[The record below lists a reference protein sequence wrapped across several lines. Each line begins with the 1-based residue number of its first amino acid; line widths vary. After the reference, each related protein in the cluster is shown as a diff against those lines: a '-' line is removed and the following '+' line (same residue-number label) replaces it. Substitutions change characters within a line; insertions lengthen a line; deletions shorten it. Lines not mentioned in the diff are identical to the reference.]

1 MKNKTKVVV
10 ALASLLAVTSGIGAY
25 STFAWFTTTR
35 TAQVN
40 LTSAQVYSNYGK
52 LLVAYGATQPNQGTA
67 YTTTSGT
74 LTDDVIPVTA
84 INATTVAKNA
94 TDISG
99 SGKIGEFYKPTW
111 IPGQETVQASAIPTV
126 ENGSTDGVSYY
137 IAFALTFWNK
147 GTAAIDVYYNSTA
160 AITGM
165 DPAGTEAAKA
175 TRIAVYDGDTAVSVW
190 QGATDSAYSYI
201 SSGSTGPAYGSL
213 GTLSTY
219 TQDAITPALFHAG
232 SFTQPVQKGFTATV
246 GQKLITSLAAGLSKD
261 LTFTS
266 WIEGTA
272 SAATNACIGGIVNL
286 QLDFAALEA

>member
-40 LTSAQVYSNYGK
+40 LTSAKVYSNYGK

-67 YTTTSGT
+67 YTPTSGT
-74 LTDDVIPVTA
+74 VTDGVTPVTA
-84 INATTVAKNA
+84 IDATTVASNE

-111 IPGQETVQASAIPTV
+111 IPGHETVQASAIPTV
-126 ENGSTDGVSYY
+126 ENGLNDGVSYY
-137 IAFALTFWNK
+137 IAFTLTFWNK

-160 AITGM
+160 AITGA
-165 DPAGTEAAKA
+165 DAAGTEAAKA
-175 TRIAVYDGDTAVSVW
+175 TRIAVYDGTTAVSVW

-201 SSGSTGPAYGSL
+201 SSGSTGTAYGSL

-219 TQDAITPALFHAG
+219 TQDTAPFHAG
-232 SFTQPVQKGFTATV
+232 SFANSVQKGFTPIV
-246 GQKLITSLAAGLSKD
+246 GQTLITSLAAGSSKD

-272 SAATNACIGGIVNL
+272 TAATIACIGGTVNL
-286 QLDFAALEA
+286 RLDFAALEH

>member
-40 LTSAQVYSNYGK
+40 LTSAKVYSNYGK

-67 YTTTSGT
+67 YTTTDGT
-74 LTDDVIPVTA
+74 VTDGVTPVAA
-84 INATTVAKNA
+84 IDATTVAQNA

-99 SGKIGEFYKPTW
+99 SGKIGAFYKPTW
-111 IPGQETVQASAIPTV
+111 IPGHETQQASAIEAVT
-126 ENGSTDGVSYY
+126 NGLDDGVSYY
-137 IAFALTFWNK
+137 IAFTLTFWNK
-147 GTAAIDVYYNSTA
+147 GTSAIDVYYNSTA
-160 AITGM
+160 AITGA
-165 DPAGTEAAKA
+165 DTAGVEAAKA
-175 TRIAVYDGDTAVSVW
+175 TRIAVYDGTTAVSVW
-190 QGATDSAYSYI
+190 QGATDTAYSYI
-201 SSGSTGPAYGSL
+201 SSNTTGTAYGAV

-219 TQDAITPALFHAG
+219 TQDTAPFHAG
-232 SFTQPVQKGFTATV
+232 SFANTVQKGFTATT
-246 GQKLITSLAAGLSKD
+246 GQTLITNLAAGGNKD

-272 SAATNACIGGIVNL
+272 TAADNASIGGTVNL
-286 QLDFAALEA
+286 QLDFAALEH